1 LAGDAHGSG
10 RPEVVRR
17 LWPAA
22 ADQLGA
28 IRTEMHRWLATL
40 GLDADDGQDLVL
52 AVNEAASNAVEH
64 AYAGRP
70 AGGTVELRCWTEAR
84 NLRVEVVDRGTWR
97 ERPSG
102 NLGRGF
108 GLPMMHRLVPALVV
122 RHDTHGTRVLLSYPL
137 PDRVPAPGRSPAG
150 HLAPLDGCT
159 RHPVLGP

>member
-1 LAGDAHGSG
+1 LAADANESG

-40 GLDADDGQDLVL
+40 GLDGDDGQDLVL

-64 AYAGRP
+64 AYPGHTTR
-70 AGGTVELRCWTEAR
+70 GTVELRCWTEAR

-102 NLGRGF
+102 NPGRGF
-108 GLPMMHRLVPALVV
+108 GLPMMRRLVPAVVV
-122 RHDTHGTRVLLSYPL
+122 RHDTQGTRVLLSYPL
-137 PDRVPAPGRSPAG
+137 PDRAPAPARSPAR
-150 HLAPLDGCT
+150 HLAPLAGCT